1 MAESYSSRLVD
12 RKQIA
17 ENTITLY
24 FERPAGFEF
33 KAGQHINIK
42 LSHLQ
47 FDDKKG
53 ARRTFTISSA
63 PHEPFLHITTRLS
76 ESGYKRTLL
85 EGPLQDVEFIG
96 PMGKMVLDESLPA
109 VFIAG
114 GIGSTPFRSMLLDA
128 LHRNVSQSITLL
140 YSNRYL
146 GAAAFHELFDT
157 LRQEHSNIFKYI
169 PTMPDE
175 KHHERVWNGETRFI
189 SSEFIRDYVDDMDT
203 VMFYLC
209 GPPTLVT
216 GMQTIL
222 EKESID
228 PSRIQSESFWG
239 Y

>member
-1 MAESYSSRLVD
+1 MAQSYSSRLVD

-17 ENTITLY
+17 ENTVTLY

-42 LSHLQ
+42 LSNLQ

-53 ARRTFTISSA
+53 ARRTFTLSSA
-63 PHEPFLHITTRLS
+63 PHEPLLHITTRLS

-85 EGPLQDVEFIG
+85 EGPLQEVEFIG
-96 PMGKMVLDESLPA
+96 PMGDMVFDETLPA

-114 GIGSTPFRSMLLDA
+114 GIGSTPFKSMILDA

-140 YSNRYL
+140 YSNRYV
-146 GAAAFHELFDT
+146 GAAAFHELFKT
-157 LRQEHSNIFKYI
+157 LGKKHSTILKYV

-175 KHHERVWNGETRFI
+175 DQHKSVWSGETRFI
-189 SSEFIRDYVDDMDT
+189 NNDFIRDYVDDMDK

-209 GPPTLVT
+209 GPPTMVT
-216 GMQTIL
+216 SMHTVL

-228 PSRIQSESFWG
+228 PTRIKSESFWG